1 MTAIVPETAR
11 WLPLFLLALVL
22 LAVLSV
28 VVGSRAIDP
37 AVVWQ
42 AIVAPDLAD
51 DRHVTVQ
58 ALRLPRTALVVVVG
72 AALGV
77 AGAVMQAMTRNPL
90 AEPGLLGVNAGA
102 AAAVVTG
109 VLVTRV
115 VDVEVYLWFA
125 FAGAALAAAAV
136 YALGGA
142 LQHASNPV
150 RLVLA
155 GAALSVVLGA
165 YTSAVLVNF
174 PSVFD
179 TFRFWD
185 TGSFQGRGGDALV
198 PVGIAV
204 GVGLLIAFSLARP
217 LNALAL
223 GAEFGRALGASPRRT
238 WLLAGVAVVLLA
250 GGATAAAGPIG
261 FIGLTAPLI
270 GRAIVGPDYSRL
282 LPFSALVAAIVLLAA
297 DILGRV
303 VVLPSELQASIVT
316 AVIGGPVF
324 IALVR
329 RRRVPTL

>member
-11 WLPLFLLALVL
+11 RGPATRVRRGARWLPLLLLALVL

-109 VLVTRV
+109 VLVTHV

-155 GAALSVVLGA
+155 GAALSVLLGA
-165 YTSAVLVNF
+165 YTSSVLVTF

-185 TGSFQGRGGDALV
+185 TGSFQGRGADALL

-261 FIGLTAPLI
+261 FIGP
-270 GRAIVGPDYSRL
+270 
-282 LPFSALVAAIVLLAA
+282 
-297 DILGRV
+297 
-303 VVLPSELQASIVT
+303 
-316 AVIGGPVF
+316 
-324 IALVR
+324 
-329 RRRVPTL
+329 